1 MINCALIGLPNTG
14 KTSFFN
20 YLTNSRGKTGNWSG
34 VTVQESHAKVH
45 GTEINVIDL
54 PGVIGLFD
62 SHDQIDY
69 QVSLAAVESADILVQ
84 VLDVQHLHRDL
95 ILTIQLL
102 LLEKPLLVV
111 LNYAKAHNLDGI
123 QKMLPVTALPADA
136 PKSDIIAAIR
146 SSETADFDS
155 VVDWP
160 IGFSTVYQ
168 KVPIQG
174 TKKDKMYWLLQSNL
188 EVDSLSM
195 DVLIHETFYNTAR
208 TWLNR
213 AGLLKKNTM
222 NHLRIDEYLLSPWTG
237 LPIFLMLMY
246 LMFFCTIGIG
256 GVIGEFCS
264 DLMQVL
270 LDFMLP
276 DNFLGR
282 ALYSVVT
289 GVAMCTAFIPIL
301 AIMYIFIGY
310 MEQTG
315 YLARVALLADILMRP
330 LGLSGHS
337 FIPLLLGFGCNVP
350 AIMAIR
356 VVEGRSQ
363 RILTAL
369 MVPFISCSARLSI
382 LAIFAGAF
390 FSKIATTVILT
401 LYVCGLF
408 LAFISLWWLKKVLSI
423 QNASSMS
430 LSLPQIQWPKF
441 ASILHNAQLRVKTFI
456 LRSAKLIVGFSG
468 AVGLL
473 SNINQ
478 YLEVV
483 DIEYSLIASLGK
495 AIAPYFSFM
504 GLGIDLWQPVV
515 ALLAGV
521 VAKEIVLTTLNSLY
535 HLSTVSE
542 QGFVDSIIDVFAQTY
557 HRLLDLFGME
567 VIGEVAS
574 PLQQVI
580 PSEVALAYMVFI
592 LLYFPCVSTL
602 VVLKQECGT
611 KWALLSFGFTTVLS
625 VWASTVVYRGFGF
638 ETVILAMIMLLCILL
653 RSMYDTYSSQK
664 AICAP

>member
-20 YLTNSRGKTGNWSG
+20 ALTNSRGKTGNWSG
-34 VTVQESHAKVH
+34 VTVQESHAKIQ
-45 GTEINVIDL
+45 GTEITVIDL
-54 PGVIGLFD
+54 PGVIGLFE

-69 QVSLAAVESADILVQ
+69 QVSLTAVETADIIVQ

-102 LLEKPLLVV
+102 LLGKPLVVV
-111 LNYAKAHNLDGI
+111 LNHTKEQNLKMI
-123 QKMLPVTALPADA
+123 QKMLPVIALPFDA
-136 PKSDIIAAIR
+136 PTSCFIDAIKS
-146 SSETADFDS
+146 SKVVNFDS

-160 IGFSTVYQ
+160 VGFSSVYQ
-168 KVPIQG
+168 KAPIQG
-174 TKKDKMYWLLQSNL
+174 TKKDKMQWLIQSSF
-188 EVDSLSM
+188 EIDGLSM

-213 AGLLKKNTM
+213 AGLLKKNAM
-222 NHLRIDEYLLSPWTG
+222 RHLYLDEYLLSPWIG
-237 LPIFLMLMY
+237 VPIFLVMMY

-256 GVIGEFCS
+256 GVIGEFLS

-270 LDFMLP
+270 FNFILP

-282 ALYSVVT
+282 AVYSVAT
-289 GVAMCTAFIPIL
+289 GVAMCAAFIPIL
-301 AIMYIFIGY
+301 SIMYIFIGY

-363 RILTAL
+363 RLLTAL

-390 FSKIATTVILT
+390 FAKIATTVILT
-401 LYVCGLF
+401 LYVCGLM
-408 LAFISLWWLKKVLSI
+408 LAFFSLWWLKKVLNI
-423 QNASSMS
+423 GKAASMS
-430 LSLPQIQWPKF
+430 LSLPQIQWPEF
-441 ASILHNAQLRVKTFI
+441 SSIVHNAHLRVKTFV

-478 YLEVV
+478 YGEVV
-483 DIEYSLIASLGK
+483 DIEYSLIAVLGK
-495 AIAPYFSFM
+495 TIAPYFSFM
-504 GLGIDLWQPVV
+504 GLGIELWQPVV

-535 HLSTVSE
+535 HLSAVSE
-542 QGFVDSIIDVFAQTY
+542 LGFVDSIMDVCAQMY
-557 HRLLDLFGME
+557 HRLLELFGVE
-567 VIGEVAS
+567 VLGEAAS

-580 PSEVALAYMVFI
+580 PSEAALAYMVFI

-625 VWASTVVYRGFGF
+625 VWAATVVYRGVGL
-638 ETVILAMIMLLCILL
+638 ETVILAIIMLLCIIL
-653 RSMYDTYSSQK
+653 RNIYDAYCSAKTIYAS
-664 AICAP
+664 